1 MSNDAGTAAF
11 AGLPGSIAERQ
22 IILLKPRG
30 FCAGV
35 VRAIDIVNIALELY
49 GAPIYVRKEI
59 VHNFQVVAD
68 LSRKGAISST
78 PPTRFPRAR
87 ASFSAPT
94 EFLRASA
101 KNDRAAFESD

>member
-1 MSNDAGTAAF
+1 MLSNDGPASMQSPAAS
-11 AGLPGSIAERQ
+11 PQNETKEIV
-22 IILLKPRG
+22 LLKPRG

-68 LSRKGAISST
+68 LSRKGAIFVDSADQV
-78 PPTRFPRAR
+78 PEGAR
-87 ASFSAPT
+87 VIFSAHGVSPRVR
-94 EFLRASA
+94 EKA
-101 KNDRAAFESD
+101 E